1 MKDSFLE
8 TSAFWR
14 IKPINAVRLFLGSEF
29 RSIIECAHTWSF
41 VDFFSTLD
49 TEANKA
55 SSKPVVSD
63 LQKAAMN
70 AMAAFTIGSSVLS
83 NPLPSDAMDMS
94 VFSSTQVV
102 AEKVTRQGLYQE
114 YTVEV
119 EQEYDSAKSTFKSA
133 SETKSKKGKYTAI
146 LAILV
151 VGSFIVP
158 MAQYFWYVRDDDSSD
173 RFFAQDIPDPEPP
186 KKKGFW

>member
-1 MKDSFLE
+1 MNYTKILLALAL
-8 TSAFWR
+8 AFT
-14 IKPINAVRLFLGSEF
+14 AE
-29 RSIIECAHTWSF
+29 A
-41 VDFFSTLD
+41 FSPQS
-49 TEANKA
+49 NKA

-173 RFFAQDIPDPEPP
+173 RFFSAQDIPDPEPP